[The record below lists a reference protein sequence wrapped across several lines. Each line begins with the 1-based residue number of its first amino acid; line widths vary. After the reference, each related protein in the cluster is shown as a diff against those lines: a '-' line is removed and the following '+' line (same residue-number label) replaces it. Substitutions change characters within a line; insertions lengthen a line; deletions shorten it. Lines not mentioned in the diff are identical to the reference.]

1 MQTFAAVKEIMP
13 KAKILTLASTST
25 KKKKEKK
32 TKAQRRID
40 GQKKMKNKE
49 GKKEARKQERKDRKK
64 ETKIIYLKHV
74 THDESLITHQISCT

>member
-32 TKAQRRID
+32 KQRYRD
-40 GQKKMKNKE
+40 G
-49 GKKEARKQERKDRKK
+49 
-64 ETKIIYLKHV
+64 
-74 THDESLITHQISCT
+74 

>member
-1 MQTFAAVKEIMP
+1 
-13 KAKILTLASTST
+13 
-25 KKKKEKK
+25 
-32 TKAQRRID
+32 
-40 GQKKMKNKE
+40 MKNKE